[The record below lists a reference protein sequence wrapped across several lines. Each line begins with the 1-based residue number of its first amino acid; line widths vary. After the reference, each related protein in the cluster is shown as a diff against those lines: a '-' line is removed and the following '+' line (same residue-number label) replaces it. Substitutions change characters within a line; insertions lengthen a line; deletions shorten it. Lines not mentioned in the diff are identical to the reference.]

1 MEFLVTEKYLHV
13 FTIMGL
19 NDLNVTLM
27 FFFVFCSAP
36 EITVETTLKLEDVI
50 KQRIKDGAWD
60 DVQRK
65 VRPIEDPREYKKRL
79 VLDAEKSKASLA
91 EIYEQVEINLNKSNY
106 KEYLENKFFN

>member
-1 MEFLVTEKYLHV
+1 M
-13 FTIMGL
+13 
-19 NDLNVTLM
+19 
-27 FFFVFCSAP
+27 
-36 EITVETTLKLEDVI
+36 I

-91 EIYEQVEINLNKSNY
+91 EIYEQVMYQYIVLNYSKDF
-106 KEYLENKFFN
+106 LEK

>member
-1 MEFLVTEKYLHV
+1 M
-13 FTIMGL
+13 
-19 NDLNVTLM
+19 
-27 FFFVFCSAP
+27 
-36 EITVETTLKLEDVI
+36 KLEDVI

-91 EIYEQVEINLNKSNY
+91 EIYEQV
-106 KEYLENKFFN
+106 